1 MMVRWSD
8 EVQGGSNLKSVL
20 SLTSVDVKL
29 VFTFV
34 VDTPLVNIRLH
45 RAACPGLT
53 PELDH

>member
-1 MMVRWSD
+1 MVRWSD